1 VSVVAVAPVVLVDSL
16 VAPIVLLLELRVGSV
31 LVESGE
37 VLAVEL
43 VLPGVLVVLV
53 LVSVAVVLDGYV
65 LLRGYVL
72 LELSD
77 VDGYVLLVPGVVLL
91 PYVPVELEVLLVPG
105 LDVGSV
111 DAVVFRLPLVF
122 SFVVLGLVLEL
133 VLP

>member
-43 VLPGVLVVLV
+43 VLPG
-53 LVSVAVVLDGYV
+53 YV
-65 LLRGYVL
+65 LLVL
-72 LELSD
+72 SG

-91 PYVPVELEVLLVPG
+91 PYVPVDVEVLLVPG

>member
-1 VSVVAVAPVVLVDSL
+1 MVAVAPVVLVDSL

-43 VLPGVLVVLV
+43 ELPGVLVVLV
-53 LVSVAVVLDGYV
+53 LVSVEVVLDGYV

-77 VDGYVLLVPGVVLL
+77 GDGYVLLVPGVVLL

>member
-1 VSVVAVAPVVLVDSL
+1 VSAVAVAPVVLVDSL

-91 PYVPVELEVLLVPG
+91 PYAPVELEVLLVPG